1 MLKKASSVLDLDNIT
16 PAYLFV
22 GEVDSRR
29 ISTLNKLL
37 AAIVEPGTELFGL
50 ERFDGDSS
58 SAAVILPAV
67 MGMPFGGSRKVVV
80 VDRVDRLSA
89 DDQSKIAAF
98 IPKLGAMS
106 CLIMLSGDENPA
118 KKKAGAAKQSDD
130 DDENSPQ
137 QKSKKGL
144 QTVLSGAV
152 KKNGTVLD
160 FPKMKAQD
168 VTTLIAQI
176 VREHGK
182 KIAAPALQMLS
193 YSMQSSPSLIERE
206 VEKLTT
212 YIGERETIA
221 VVDVEEVTTRS
232 PEDRVFPLIDAVAA
246 GRTDTA
252 IHLLSETLAASMK
265 PDNEVPKVLALL
277 GRHFRILYQV
287 KYLVTAGGLR
297 SLNNV
302 PDELREML
310 LREPSPVSAP
320 DWQKTKLM
328 DQANHFTQEELRRCL
343 KNILVCELAFKGQGK
358 GSSSPRLNLEML
370 VLKLSQRKA
379 LA

>member
-1 MLKKASSVLDLDNIT
+1 MLKKASSVLDLDNIAST
-16 PAYLFV
+16 YLFV

-29 ISTLNKLL
+29 IATLNKLL

-118 KKKAGAAKQSDD
+118 KKKAGAVKQSEEE
-130 DDENSPQ
+130 DENSPQ

-212 YIGERETIA
+212 YIGERETIS

-320 DWQKTKLM
+320 DWQKAKLM